1 MRYQRHKV
9 EARCSHGGVG
19 SDRLGLRRRAEP
31 VLGLSISFAIS
42 VAASE
47 SQPGGTGDTFS
58 ATVQSGLVTITLTV
72 PPGWSTTT
80 GMLKLLITDK
90 DPCGP
95 RTYCSTKATIT
106 LV

>member
-1 MRYQRHKV
+1 MAALVLIVSGCAAAQNQFS
-9 EARCSHGGVG
+9 ASP
-19 SDRLGLRRRAEP
+19 SPSPSQSPPPSPSP
-31 VLGLSISFAIS
+31 VALAH
-42 VAASE
+42 
-47 SQPGGTGDTFS
+47 TFT

>member
-1 MRYQRHKV
+1 VRYQRHKV

-31 VLGLSISFAIS
+31 A
-42 VAASE
+42 
-47 SQPGGTGDTFS
+47 FS